1 MLLGPTGTGKTLH
14 GRQMA
19 NRLDVIHVSF
29 TQILQDMM
37 FKKLGRNIGGQFSD
51 EKDIPK
57 KVMPE

>member
-1 MLLGPTGTGKTLH
+1 
-14 GRQMA
+14 MA